1 MGWYSPDEIK
11 VPDWPGVVRSSSGNW
26 CPENRSLEKELR
38 IQVYDPQPRC
48 SPSPMPKPP
57 NYA

>member
-1 MGWYSPDEIK
+1 MEWYSPDEIK

-38 IQVYDPQPRC
+38 IQVYDPQPRR